1 MLSIK
6 NLTVDINEK
15 HVLKDIGLDVD
26 KGEVVAILGPNGHGK
41 STIFKSIFN
50 HYKVNKING
59 QIYFND
65 KEITHLSPDAISK
78 LGVFLA
84 PQISE
89 EIQGVTMLDFLKLT
103 INSHRQEPISIVELY
118 RKTEAYLKDLN
129 LDRTVLERHVNLGF
143 SGGEKKKS
151 EILQMLLLDP
161 QLLLLDEIDS
171 GLDVDSLNIIIKKIK
186 EWKTPEKSIII
197 TSHNEKILSFIKPD
211 KVVVVIDGQ
220 IKKVGS
226 YELVEKIN
234 KEGYGWI
241 NE

>member
-6 NLTVDINEK
+6 NLSVDINEK
-15 HVLKDIGLDVD
+15 HVLKDISFNLD
-26 KGEVVAILGPNGHGK
+26 KGEVIAILGPNGHGK

-50 HYKVNKING
+50 HYIIKKTSG
-59 QIYFND
+59 QILFND
-65 KEITHLSPDAISK
+65 KDITNLTPDEISK
-78 LGVFLA
+78 LGIFLA

-89 EIQGVTMLDFLKLT
+89 EIPGVTMIDFLKLT
-103 INSHRQEPISIVELY
+103 INSHREQPIQLMELFK
-118 RKTEAYLKDLN
+118 KTETYLKELN
-129 LDRTVLERHVNLGF
+129 LDRSILERHVNLGF

-171 GLDVDSLNIIIKKIK
+171 GLDVDSLNIIINKIK
-186 EWKTPEKSIII
+186 EWQTPEKSIII
-197 TSHNEKILSFIKPD
+197 TSHNEKILTYIKPS
-211 KVVVVIDGQ
+211 KVIVIIDGE
-220 IKKVGS
+220 IKKIGS

-234 KEGYGWI
+234 SEGYGWI

>member
-6 NLTVDINEK
+6 NLSVDINEK
-15 HVLKDIGLDVD
+15 HVLKDISLDLN
-26 KGEVVAILGPNGHGK
+26 KGEVIAILGPNGHGK

-50 HYKVNKING
+50 HYMINKTNG
-59 QIYFND
+59 QIMFNEKD
-65 KEITHLSPDAISK
+65 ITNLTPDEISK
-78 LGVFLA
+78 LGIFLA
-84 PQISE
+84 SQISE
-89 EIQGVTMLDFLKLT
+89 EIPGVTMIDFLKLI
-103 INSHRQEPISIVELY
+103 INSHREQPIQITELFK
-118 RKTEAYLKDLN
+118 KTESYLKDLN
-129 LDRTVLERHVNLGF
+129 LDRSVLSRHVNLGF

-171 GLDVDSLNIIIKKIK
+171 GLDVDSLNTIIKKIQ
-186 EWKTPEKSIII
+186 EWKTPDKSIII
-197 TSHNEKILSFIKPD
+197 ISHSEKILNHIKPD
-211 KVVVVIDGQ
+211 KVYVVIDGE

-234 KEGYGWI
+234 SEGYGWI

>member
-6 NLTVDINEK
+6 NLSIDINDK
-15 HVLKDIGLDVD
+15 HVLKDVSLDLN

-50 HYKVNKING
+50 HYMTKKTNG
-59 QIYFND
+59 QILFND
-65 KEITHLSPDAISK
+65 KDITNLTPDEISK
-78 LGVFLA
+78 LGIFLA
-84 PQISE
+84 SQISE
-89 EIQGVTMLDFLKLT
+89 EIPGVAMIDFLKLI
-103 INSHRQEPISIVELY
+103 INSHREQPIQITELF
-118 RKTEAYLKDLN
+118 RKTESYLNDLN
-129 LDRTVLERHVNLGF
+129 LDRSILSRHVNLGF

-171 GLDVDSLNIIIKKIK
+171 GLDVDSLNIIIKKIQ
-186 EWKTPEKSIII
+186 EWKTPDKSIMII
-197 TSHNEKILSFIKPD
+197 SHNEKILNHIKPD
-211 KVVVVIDGQ
+211 KVFVVIDGEIQ
-220 IKKVGS
+220 KVGS

-234 KEGYGWI
+234 SEGYGWI